1 MATITTSNHPKD
13 LWPGIIAHFGHTY
26 NEHTEEFSQ
35 IFDKETSDKAY
46 EERVQYTG
54 LGLAPVKS
62 QGASIGYDDDQQ
74 GYVSRATNVT
84 YAIGAVVTREA
95 IEDGKYESV
104 AKRLSKGM
112 AFSLRQTKENVG
124 ANMINRAF
132 SGSYLGGDGV
142 ALISASH
149 PEIGGNQSNH
159 IATAADLSEASLE
172 DLLIQIMQAANSR
185 GLKISL
191 IGQKLIVP
199 PALVFEATR
208 ILKSQLQSGTAN
220 NDVNALKAM
229 GLLPGGVVV
238 NHYLSDSDA
247 WFVKTNA
254 PEGLIYQERRGY
266 EFTQDNDFDTE
277 NAKMKAS
284 ERYVFTWADW
294 RTVYGSPGA

>member
-35 IFDKETSDKAY
+35 VFDKETSDKAY

-54 LGLAPVKS
+54 LGLAAAKS
-62 QGASIGYDDDQQ
+62 QGASIGYDDTQQ

-95 IEDGKYESV
+95 IEDGKYETV

-112 AFSLRQTKENVG
+112 AFSLRQTKENIA
-124 ANMINRAF
+124 ANILNRAF

-142 ALISASH
+142 ALCSTAH
-149 PEIGGNQSNH
+149 PEVGGNQSNH
-159 IATAADLSEASLE
+159 IATSADLSEASLE
-172 DLLIQIMQAANSR
+172 DLLIQIMQATTAR

-191 IGQKLIVP
+191 IGQKLVVP

-229 GLLPGGVVV
+229 GLLPGGIVV

-254 PEGLIYQERRGY
+254 PEGLIYQERRSY

-277 NAKMKAS
+277 NAKMKAT
-284 ERYVFTWADW
+284 ERYAFTWGDW
-294 RTVYGSPGA
+294 RTIYGSPGA

>member
-35 IFDKETSDKAY
+35 VFDKETSDKAY

-54 LGLAPVKS
+54 LGLAAAKS
-62 QGASIGYDDDQQ
+62 QGASIGYDDTQQ

-95 IEDGKYESV
+95 IEDGKYETV

-112 AFSLRQTKENVG
+112 AFSLRQTKENIA
-124 ANMINRAF
+124 ANILNRAF

-142 ALISASH
+142 ALCSTAH
-149 PEIGGNQSNH
+149 PEVGGNQSNY

-172 DLLIQIMQAANSR
+172 DLLIQIMQATTAR

-191 IGQKLIVP
+191 IGQKLVVP

-254 PEGLIYQERRGY
+254 PEGLIYQERRSY

-277 NAKMKAS
+277 NAKMKAT
-284 ERYVFTWADW
+284 ERYAFTWGDW
-294 RTVYGSPGA
+294 RTIYGSPGA